1 MNLNR
6 LMALRK
12 EKSWSLQYVSD
23 QLGMAKSTYAGYE
36 SGYRRP
42 SLEAI
47 TAMAD
52 LFETSVDYILGRI
65 PDPLTHSHQSGL
77 TNEEPIELSTFPDVT
92 LSIDDINLSQDDLCQ
107 FVAFIRARR
116 EMEQSC
122 PKKDSAL
129 SK

>member
-12 EKSWSLQYVSD
+12 ERRWSLQYVSD

-47 TAMAD
+47 SAMAD
-52 LFETSVDYILGRI
+52 LFGTSVDYILGRI
-65 PDPLTHSHQSGL
+65 SEPVNFSSQANHGDRETIDLSNLANTILSVDGQALS
-77 TNEEPIELSTFPDVT
+77 EEEIR
-92 LSIDDINLSQDDLCQ
+92 Q
-107 FVAFIRARR
+107 FVAFVKAKWELEKPIQKVKNR
-116 EMEQSC
+116 
-122 PKKDSAL
+122 
-129 SK
+129 

>member
-1 MNLNR
+1 MMNLNR

-12 EKSWSLQYVSD
+12 ERNWSLQYVSD

-52 LFETSVDYILGRI
+52 LFHTSVDYILGRVDE
-65 PDPLTHSHQSGL
+65 PGAYADPPNRQDENTVDLNNLKNCMLSVDGQALS
-77 TNEEPIELSTFPDVT
+77 EEEIR
-92 LSIDDINLSQDDLCQ
+92 Q
-107 FVAFIRARR
+107 FVAFIKAKRELEQPAR
-116 EMEQSC
+116 
-122 PKKDSAL
+122 

>member
-12 EKSWSLQYVSD
+12 EKNWSLQYVSD

-52 LFETSVDYILGRI
+52 LFHTSVDYILGRVDE
-65 PDPLTHSHQSGL
+65 PGAFADQSNRHDEKTADL
-77 TNEEPIELSTFPDVT
+77 YNLENCT
-92 LSIDDINLSQDDLCQ
+92 LSVDGQALSEEEIRQ
-107 FVAFIRARR
+107 FIAFIKAKRELEQPART
-116 EMEQSC
+116 
-122 PKKDSAL
+122 K
-129 SK
+129 

>member
-12 EKSWSLQYVSD
+12 ERNWSLQYVSD

-52 LFETSVDYILGRI
+52 LFHTSVDYILGRVDE
-65 PDPLTHSHQSGL
+65 PGAYADQSNRQDEKTTVDLNNLESCMLSVDGQAL
-77 TNEEPIELSTFPDVT
+77 SEEEIR
-92 LSIDDINLSQDDLCQ
+92 Q
-107 FVAFIRARR
+107 FIAFIKAKRELEQPAR
-116 EMEQSC
+116 
-122 PKKDSAL
+122 

>member
-1 MNLNR
+1 MMNLNR

-12 EKSWSLQYVSD
+12 ERNWSLQYVSD

-47 TAMAD
+47 AAMAD
-52 LFETSVDYILGRI
+52 LFHTSVDYILGRVDEPGTYI
-65 PDPLTHSHQSGL
+65 DPPNCQAEKMIDLNHL
-77 TNEEPIELSTFPDVT
+77 TNYT
-92 LSIDDINLSQDDLCQ
+92 LSVDGRVLSEEEIRQ
-107 FVAFIRARR
+107 FVAFIKTKWELEQPAR
-116 EMEQSC
+116 
-122 PKKDSAL
+122 

>member
-12 EKSWSLQYVSD
+12 DRNWSLQYVSD

-52 LFETSVDYILGRI
+52 LFHTSVDYILGRVDK
-65 PDPLTHSHQSGL
+65 PGTHADPPNRQDEKTIDLNNLENCMLSVDGQALS
-77 TNEEPIELSTFPDVT
+77 EEEIR
-92 LSIDDINLSQDDLCQ
+92 Q
-107 FVAFIRARR
+107 FVAFIKAKRELEQPAR
-116 EMEQSC
+116 
-122 PKKDSAL
+122 

>member
-12 EKSWSLQYVSD
+12 EKGWSLQYVSD

-47 TAMAD
+47 KSMAE
-52 LFETSVDYILGRI
+52 LFDTSVDYILGRTDT
-65 PDPLTHSHQSGL
+65 PFAVLGQSDGSLELTPFL
-77 TNEEPIELSTFPDVT
+77 ETALSVDGIV
-92 LSIDDINLSQDDLCQ
+92 LSQEELQ
-107 FVAFIRARR
+107 HFIAFIRAKR
-116 EMEQSC
+116 EIEQTVSQA
-122 PKKDSAL
+122 KNE
-129 SK
+129 